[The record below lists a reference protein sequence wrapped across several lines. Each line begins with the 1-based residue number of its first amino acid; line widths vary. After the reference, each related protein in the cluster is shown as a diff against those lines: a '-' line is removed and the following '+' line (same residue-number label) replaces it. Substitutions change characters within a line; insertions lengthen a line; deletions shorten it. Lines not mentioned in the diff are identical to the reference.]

1 MNLEKVAIDIRPRT
15 PWEAI
20 DIGFLLARRW
30 YRRLWLIWMLT
41 AVPGL
46 LLFIA
51 AGLILPGSGTKWAL
65 FLFWFCKPFYEPPVL
80 MWVSKALFDE
90 QSTTQEILTEIKKSL
105 SFKWLLT
112 MLLLR
117 LSPFRSFSLP
127 VVQLEKLDGK
137 KKKQRLALLQ
147 DASEIAILLTVS
159 GFFLEITLTFSLLMT
174 LFLLIPDELRWVDFG
189 TFVFLPDKWLL
200 LLCYLTSCSIIAPL
214 YICAGFMMYI
224 SRRVQLE
231 AWDIEIG
238 FKRIRQR
245 LERKKNGATRALVA
259 GFLLTS
265 FTLAAVPGI
274 GRADEPDP
282 QAAKAAITKVLQQ
295 KDFDQ
300 KVTVYRWV
308 PKKKETPETKS
319 NWAEFWKQ
327 LFTYLEEI
335 SKNIAPLMARY
346 GEFLLW
352 CCAGGIMGFFL
363 FKYSKLR
370 QWLDWRFTGQRDS
383 AAPEIL
389 FGLDLRPESLPE
401 RIDTACLQ
409 LLEEGHKREAL
420 SLLYRGTLSILV
432 NRRHLAIR
440 SSFTEDECCIEVRK
454 NRPAKESGFFTDLTS
469 MWVFLA
475 FGHRDPDL
483 EACRNLVNRWESLYG
498 VPL

>member
-30 YRRLWLIWMLT
+30 YRRLWLIWILT
-41 AVPGL
+41 AAPGL

-65 FLFWFCKPFYEPPVL
+65 FLFWLCKPFYEPPVL
-80 MWVSKALFDE
+80 AWVAKALFDE
-90 QSTTQEILTEIKKSL
+90 QRTTGENIMEVKKALSWKWVLTI
-105 SFKWLLT
+105 
-112 MLLLR
+112 LLLR
-117 LSPFRSFSLP
+117 FSPVRSFSLP
-127 VVQLEKLDGK
+127 VVQLEKLEGK
-137 KKKQRLALLQ
+137 KKKQRLALLRG
-147 DASEIAILLTVS
+147 ASEMAILLTFS
-159 GFFLEITLTFSLLMT
+159 GFFLEISLTFSLLMT
-174 LFLLIPDELRWVDFG
+174 LFLFIPDELRWMDFG
-189 TFVFLPDKWLL
+189 AFIFLPDKWLL
-200 LLCYLTSCSIIAPL
+200 LLCYLVSCSIIAPL
-214 YICAGFMMYI
+214 YICSGFMMYI

-245 LERKKNGATRALVA
+245 LGRLKKGFARTLI
-259 GFLLTS
+259 GFLLIS
-265 FTLAAVPGI
+265 FTLAAAPGI
-274 GRADEPDP
+274 GRADETDP
-282 QAAKAAITKVLQQ
+282 QAAKAAISKVLQQ
-295 KDFDQ
+295 KDFGQ

-319 NWAEFWKQ
+319 SWAEFWIK
-327 LFTYLEEI
+327 LFTFLEEL
-335 SKNIAPLMARY
+335 SRNIVPFIARY

-352 CCAGGIMGFFL
+352 CCAGGIIGFFL
-363 FKYSKLR
+363 LKYSKLR
-370 QWLDWRFTGQRDS
+370 QWLDWQFTGQRDP

-401 RIDTACLQ
+401 RIDAACLQ
-409 LLEEGHKREAL
+409 LLEEGKKREAL

-432 NRRHLAIR
+432 HRRHLVIH
-440 SSFTEDECCIEVRK
+440 SSFTEGECCDEVRK

-475 FGHRDPDL
+475 FGHRDPEI
-483 EACRNLVNRWESLYG
+483 EACRSLVNRWESLYYG